1 MNRRRMISQR
11 QEDDEMKEWKL
22 LKDVTLEEESNNI
35 SIQLD
40 GEYEELNIII
50 GVIGTDTN
58 KDIANRNAIITFYS
72 SDTKKN
78 VYGYIGAIMMNNGVT
93 RLAHINMNNKPY
105 FNFEYGLINGY
116 SSRLDNY
123 TVTNYLNSPGFTF
136 DTRFTD
142 KINSFKFAPQSGYCG
157 VGSRVIVYGR

>member
-1 MNRRRMISQR
+1 MERRRVLES
-11 QEDDEMKEWKL
+11 EGESMKEWKL
-22 LKDVTLEEESNNI
+22 LKDVTIEEESQNI
-35 SIQLD
+35 FVQLD
-40 GEYEELNIII
+40 GEYEELDIII

-72 SDTKKN
+72 SNAEKN
-78 VYGYIGAIMMNNGVT
+78 VYGYISNIMMNKGIV

-105 FNFEYGLINGY
+105 FKFEYGLINGY

-123 TVTNYLNSPGFTF
+123 AAANYLAIPGFTF

-142 KINSFKFAPQSGYCG
+142 KINSIKFAAQAGYCG